1 MKTPKRKKCWH
12 FAKNVIIVMKGQ
24 FSKGVL
30 DVLNAFTNGMRVHG
44 VIAISVND
52 IFW

>member
-1 MKTPKRKKCWH
+1 M
-12 FAKNVIIVMKGQ
+12 IIVMKGQ
-24 FSKGVL
+24 FSKGVS
-30 DVLNAFTNGMRVHG
+30 DVLSAFANGMRVHG